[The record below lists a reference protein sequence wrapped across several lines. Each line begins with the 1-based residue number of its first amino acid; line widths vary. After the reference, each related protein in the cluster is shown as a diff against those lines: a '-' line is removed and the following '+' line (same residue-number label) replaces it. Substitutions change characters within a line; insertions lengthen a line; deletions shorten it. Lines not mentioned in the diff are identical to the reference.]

1 MINFDL
7 SFELK
12 LEQKIPVNCLLEGRD
27 VLAVMP
33 TSFGKS
39 VFFRRV
45 LLFTAIKQKKI
56 WEREYPNS
64 VVLFICPLIKA

>member
-7 SFELK
+7 RFELK

-27 VLAVMP
+27 VLAVMS

-64 VVLFICPLIKA
+64 VVLFICPLINA